1 MGHSIKGQSPGKYRP
16 SVGRRNSGLSP
27 VKEISEKPTEYW
39 NKLRQAVRRKSLN
52 KSRQTVMKGR
62 FLVGPASPK
71 KASPRKTRPLANVPP
86 GKYGRFSV
94 RVVPPKRN
102 ARQNLINKH
111 RTVEDKIYKL
121 EELISDMRR
130 KFAAKL
136 YPLEDQLEEYHAQ
149 SKNLKKRINSGH

>member
-16 SVGRRNSGLSP
+16 SVGRRNSGLAP
-27 VKEISEKPTEYW
+27 VKETTEYW

-62 FLVGPASPK
+62 FLVGP
-71 KASPRKTRPLANVPP
+71 ASPRKTRPLANVPP

-149 SKNLKKRINSGH
+149 SKNLKKRINSVH